1 MPHNP
6 LKQRLPL
13 THAVFGSRTDVGC
26 IRERNEDSLAVSPP
40 IFAVADG
47 MGGHAA
53 GDVASELAVKVLT
66 QTAPTAADVDALGE
80 AVVRANHAVINE
92 ALRAE
97 LAGMGTTMTACV
109 IDGCKLAIAHV
120 GDSRAYLLH
129 HGKLQQLTRDHSLVA
144 DMVEAGRITEE
155 EARVH
160 PNRSIITRAIGSD
173 PNMQPDLYEIT
184 ASPGDRLLLCS
195 DGLYSMVENSRI
207 QSQMARIHDPQRCA
221 SALVNDAISAGGL
234 DNITVV
240 VVDIVSD
247 SAAAQRKS
255 ARRTRMWWGFIVALL
270 AVVLLGGVGGAY
282 YYLHN
287 SAYIGTQNGK
297 VAVYK
302 GVPGSFLNMNVS
314 ELSYVTDISL
324 DDLQPG
330 VQEHIKQNIQVDNLD
345 AANNLVAQYREQAD
359 EAKREKSKTR
369 AKKKAAKSASTAAS
383 ASSASATRTAPAA
396 TATTTATPGAAATTH
411 ASSRSTKS
419 NN

>member
-1 MPHNP
+1 MPRNP

-26 IRERNEDSLAVSPP
+26 VRERNEDSLAVSPP
-40 IFAVADG
+40 LFAVADG

-53 GDVASELAVKVLT
+53 GDVASELAIKVLT
-66 QTAPTAADVDALGE
+66 QNAPTSADVDALGE
-80 AVVRANHAVINE
+80 AVVKANHAVINE

-207 QSQMARIHDPQRCA
+207 QSQLARIHDPQRCA

-247 SAAAQRKS
+247 SAATHKKFV
-255 ARRTRMWWGFIVALL
+255 RRSRLWWAFIIILL
-270 AVVLLGGVGGAY
+270 AAVLAGGVGAAY
-282 YYLHN
+282 YYFHN
-287 SAYIGTQNGK
+287 SAYIGEQDGK
-297 VAVYK
+297 VAVYQ
-302 GVPGSFLNMNVS
+302 GVPGDFFGFDMS
-314 ELSYVTDISL
+314 ELSYVTDISV

-330 VQEHIKQNIQVDNLD
+330 VQQHIKENIQVDNLD
-345 AANNLVAQYREQAD
+345 AANDLVAQYQEQAD
-359 EAKREKSKTR
+359 EAKAQEQATA
-369 AKKKAAKSASTAAS
+369 AKKKKAEKKASKSSSSTS
-383 ASSASATRTAPAA
+383 TSST
-396 TATTTATPGAAATTH
+396 TATTTTTTN
-411 ASSRSTKS
+411 SNDTNGSTKS
-419 NN
+419 TTN